1 MKNHLKYGSLILI
14 AITFVLIATVVMT
27 NVGMAAPSTA
37 GRPPTATPGGGGAA
51 DITVSGTQWGV
62 SSADIGGV
70 EGDVRFNIA
79 DLQAAGITTYH
90 LYGGMSRW
98 EAVDDDGVYGSPD
111 IPTIKANVNSINWA
125 FWDNEMTSPA
135 GGSDYLWAGSASQVA
150 PVSAR
155 TILSSLQTA
164 GIKAYITLRPV
175 DNNDTPAWA
184 SSINPPTTQA
194 DWNEWWEHVFATV
207 YWMNVRNNYQVDNWE
222 IHNEPDNPGQGWAGT
237 EAQYFQLVQST
248 SDAIN
253 YVYATYLGNR
263 VHQIWAPAAKTR
275 SSWTNDA
282 LLQVGSFFNS
292 VAIHVYDGNI
302 TSAVELAHGYMNSA
316 GYPNYPLDMS
326 EWGTYKGG
334 YQNASNGVKIVLNN
348 LIIGAGPGIDHVD
361 SSHIFSFYN
370 WNGFKGFSGGTFQG
384 LVDINGTR
392 LTSFYALQMAT
403 KALAGSKPT
412 YQTTVNN
419 SSLRAIT
426 TRNSDGSIN
435 LLVTNTAAGSLALTA
450 DLSALK
456 TTSTGTEYQ
465 YDATHNDVVVGS
477 PVLSNGRVTFT
488 IPGTGAILIVFP

>member
-1 MKNHLKYGSLILI
+1 MKAFTKFGVLTSILLIV
-14 AITFVLIATVVMT
+14 VLIAFVF
-27 NVGMAAPSTA
+27 G
-37 GRPPTATPGGGGAA
+37 ATPGVVHAAGKPPTPTPTSGGSA

-62 SSADIGGV
+62 SSADIGAV

-79 DLQAAGITTYH
+79 DLQAAGITSYH

-111 IPTIKANVNSINWA
+111 IPSIMANPNVINWA
-125 FWDNEMTSPA
+125 FWDNEMTNPA
-135 GGSDYLWAGSASQVA
+135 GGSDYLWAGSAGQVA

-155 TILSSLQTA
+155 TILSSLQAA

-175 DNNDTPAWA
+175 DNNNTPAWA
-184 SSINPPTTQA
+184 STINPPTTQA

-207 YWMNVRNNYQVDNWE
+207 YWMDVRNNYNVNDWE
-222 IHNEPDNPGQGWAGT
+222 VHNEPNNSGQGWNGT

-248 SDAIN
+248 ADAIN
-253 YVYATYLGNR
+253 YVYTTYLGNR
-263 VHQIWAPAAKTR
+263 PHHIYAPATTGG
-275 SSWTNDA
+275 SSWPNDA
-282 LLQVGSFFNS
+282 LLQVGSSFDS
-292 VAIHVYDGNI
+292 VSIHNYNANI
-302 TSAVELAHGYMNSA
+302 TGYVEQVHGYMNSD
-316 GYPNYPLDMS
+316 GYPNDPLEMS

-334 YQNASNGVKIVLNN
+334 YQNTSKGVSLILNN
-348 LIIGAGPGIDHVD
+348 LIIASSPGIDHVN
-361 SSHIFSFYN
+361 SSHIFSFYD

-384 LVDINGTR
+384 LVDINGNR

-412 YQTTVNN
+412 YQTTVKN
-419 SSLRAIT
+419 SSLMAIT
-426 TRNSDGSIN
+426 TKNSDGSIN
-435 LLVTNTAAGSLALTA
+435 FLVTNTSSGALGLTA

-477 PVLSNGRVTFT
+477 PVLSNGRVSFT